1 VRVRVSMGLRLRLRL
16 RLRRTFENRPCA
28 VLGAA
33 LLMLALM
40 GGLDG
45 TAKVV
50 TGNAC
55 RNSLGGIGFF
65 IRKTRTWGRDCAV
78 FETV

>member
-50 TGNAC
+50 TENAC
-55 RNSLGGIGFF
+55 RNS
-65 IRKTRTWGRDCAV
+65 RRNRV
-78 FETV
+78 FW